1 MVIFSKN
8 STCHLLIKLMRRYIV
23 PKSKYLQDAVL
34 RISTDEKYKEKVL
47 VKQEKLRNKPN
58 YMNVNNGIKTKK
70 TIRRKENGKR
80 KSKVKSTLQRVAE
93 LQKGLDAAEEIKV
106 VAEAP
111 TAVEADR
118 GKIIIVAG
126 EQEGQQIQLKFA

>member
-1 MVIFSKN
+1 MDKVIYCDAEYKIIHNNRNYVLINLKGEQKNHGHFFKN

-70 TIRRKENGKR
+70 
-80 KSKVKSTLQRVAE
+80 Q
-93 LQKGLDAAEEIKV
+93 
-106 VAEAP
+106 
-111 TAVEADR
+111 
-118 GKIIIVAG
+118 
-126 EQEGQQIQLKFA
+126 